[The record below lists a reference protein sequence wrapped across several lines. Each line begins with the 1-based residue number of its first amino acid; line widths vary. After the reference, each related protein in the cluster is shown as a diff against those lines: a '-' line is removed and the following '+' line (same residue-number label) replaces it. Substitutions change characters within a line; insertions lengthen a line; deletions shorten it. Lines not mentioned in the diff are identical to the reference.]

1 MAGAKILLLT
11 IVPSVTL
18 TPAHDLATLESEG
31 GMYDMDSKSGNKKF
45 ERCYLGR
52 EPKYCLY
59 YTRAAVRMRS
69 SILSSHHF
77 IKITSGKKVEKKISK
92 L

>member
-1 MAGAKILLLT
+1 MAGPKILLLT

-31 GMYDMDSKSGNKKF
+31 GMYHMDSKSEKKKF

-77 IKITSGKKVEKKISK
+77 IKITSGKKVEEKNSK